1 MLLESQRWRGWIA
14 CETTNKQGAG
24 RKPWYQQT
32 SCAQR
37 VRETAYLELA
47 GNSLGAWAQLF
58 GRQE

>member
-32 SCAQR
+32 R

-47 GNSLGAWAQLF
+47 GNSLGAWAQLI
-58 GRQE
+58 GRQK